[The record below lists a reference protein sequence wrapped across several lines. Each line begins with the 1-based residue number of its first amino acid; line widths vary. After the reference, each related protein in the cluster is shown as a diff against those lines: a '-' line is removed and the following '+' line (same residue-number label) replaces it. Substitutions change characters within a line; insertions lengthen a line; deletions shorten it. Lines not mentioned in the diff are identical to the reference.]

1 MPLTREWVARAVR
14 RAVGTIIVAA
24 LPVACGGSG
33 TVQSGH
39 SQSPEMA
46 SRPTLPPARETGP
59 GAYLAGRH
67 AQQQRDFGAAA
78 EFYGRALEEDPNN
91 VELLRRSYALL
102 AAEGDIDTAV
112 GMVHRLMKLKED
124 SPIAAVVLA
133 VKEARAGNYAAIE
146 KLMDHVPRNGLNSF
160 VVPLLIAWSQVGQGK
175 IDAALQTVGTLA
187 KVDHL
192 GALYHFH
199 SGLINDLADR
209 RDAAAEQYQATVNED
224 GGLSLRAVEVVGSFH
239 LRNGQPEKAR
249 AIYDRYQREHPET
262 VLLDGMLK
270 GLDGGNP
277 TPRPVAN
284 ARAGMAETLF
294 GAATTVREGNAVDSS
309 LLFARL
315 ALAVQP
321 EFPLA
326 QVLVGD
332 ILQSQGRYLEA
343 NKTYRAIST
352 DAPVYYST
360 QLRVADNL
368 KRMSDTAGAVQVLQD
383 LATSRPDRS
392 DALIDLGDLLRGDK
406 RFGEAAAAYDQAFTR
421 IKAIESRHWA
431 LFYSRGIALERSQQW
446 PKAEKD
452 FLKALELQPEQPY
465 VLNYLGYSW
474 LEQKNNVDKAKAM
487 IRKAVEQRPE
497 DGYIVDSLGWALYL
511 TADYDGAV
519 REIERAVE
527 LQPDD
532 PVINDHLGDAY
543 WRVGRKNEAK
553 FQWNRSLSL
562 NPEPDAIAPLKAKI
576 DRGLE
581 AGQTGGTGK

>member
-146 KLMDHVPRNGLNSF
+146 KLMDHVPRHGLNSF

-421 IKAIESRHWA
+421 IKAIEPRHWA

-581 AGQTGGTGK
+581 AGHTGGTGK